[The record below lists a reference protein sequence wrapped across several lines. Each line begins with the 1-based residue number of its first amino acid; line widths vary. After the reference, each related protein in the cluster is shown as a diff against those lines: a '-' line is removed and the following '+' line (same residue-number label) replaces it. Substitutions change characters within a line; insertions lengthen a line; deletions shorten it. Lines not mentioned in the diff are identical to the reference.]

1 MKNCLFLYFFFSI
14 FFGYSQSNEQ
24 SIDLISLRKSNN
36 GSKPFRVLMTTI
48 SDQSLFQKKYN
59 GTDMT
64 LELVLRHHFYT
75 AIDLNA
81 DKNQLIR
88 MDGTKVILSSKTAKD
103 ITDESLLLVR
113 KLYFGKKEFKTFKN
127 IIKKNEEF

>member
-1 MKNCLFLYFFFSI
+1 MKNCLFLYFIFSI

-64 LELVLRHHFYT
+64 LEFVLRHHF
-75 AIDLNA
+75 
-81 DKNQLIR
+81 
-88 MDGTKVILSSKTAKD
+88 
-103 ITDESLLLVR
+103 
-113 KLYFGKKEFKTFKN
+113 
-127 IIKKNEEF
+127 